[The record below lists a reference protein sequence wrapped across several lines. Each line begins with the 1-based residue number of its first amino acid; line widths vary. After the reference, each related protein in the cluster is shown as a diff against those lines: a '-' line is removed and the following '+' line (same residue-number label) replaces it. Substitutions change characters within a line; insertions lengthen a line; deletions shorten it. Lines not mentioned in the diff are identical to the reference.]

1 MNVRERLFEN
11 QDLKY
16 RDFNSKL
23 VPNVAKEKIIG
34 VRVPVL
40 RQIAKETAEEKAH
53 IGDDYFEEKM
63 VRGLC
68 IGYSKEPF
76 EVKLKELDGFIPLID
91 NWAVCDSVCSSLKF
105 TNKHKKE
112 MWSYINMYL
121 THGDREF
128 DVRFAVVIMMD
139 YYIDDEYIDR
149 VLSLLSQISSEYYY
163 VNMAVAWAL
172 SVCYVKFPKKTHKLI
187 EDKKLSTWVHNKTIQ
202 KIRESNRV
210 DKQTKEML
218 KAMKI

>member
-1 MNVRERLFEN
+1 MNVRELLLEN

-23 VPNVAKEKIIG
+23 IPNVAKEKIIG

-40 RQIAKETAEEKAH
+40 RQIAKEAAEEKAH

-121 THGDREF
+121 THCDREF
-128 DVRFAVVIMMD
+128 DVRFAVVMMMD

-172 SVCYVKFPKKTHKLI
+172 SVCYVKFPEKTYKLI
-187 EDKKLSTWVHNKTIQ
+187 EEKKLSTWVHNKTIQ